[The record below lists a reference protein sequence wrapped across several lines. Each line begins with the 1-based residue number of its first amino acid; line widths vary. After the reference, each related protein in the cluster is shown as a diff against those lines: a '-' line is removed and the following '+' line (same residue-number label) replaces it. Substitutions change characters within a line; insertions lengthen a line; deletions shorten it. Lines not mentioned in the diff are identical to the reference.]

1 MVDLMLQAAL
11 VIAGAGLV
19 LAAWRLLKGPDA
31 PNRAVALDVLT
42 LIIMPLMVGEAVY
55 TGRMIYIDVAL
66 VYAVLA
72 FLGVI
77 ALARYYDKG
86 I

>member
-1 MVDLMLQAAL
+1 MIGINIYLALIAIATLMSFYRVFRGPTTVDRL
-11 VIAGAGLV
+11 V
-19 LAAWRLLKGPDA
+19 
-31 PNRAVALDVLT
+31 AVD
-42 LIIMPLMVGEAVY
+42 IMTTITTGLMVLFALY
-55 TGRMIYIDVAL
+55 YRRMIFLDVAL

-77 ALARYYDKG
+77 AFARYLEGG

>member
-1 MVDLMLQAAL
+1 MIGINIYLA
-11 VIAGAGLV
+11 VIAIAT
-19 LAAWRLLKGPDA
+19 LLSMYRVFRGPTTVD
-31 PNRAVALDVLT
+31 RIVAVD
-42 LIIMPLMVGEAVY
+42 IMTTITTGLMVLFALY
-55 TGRMIYIDVAL
+55 YKRAIFLDVAL

-77 ALARYYDKG
+77 AFARYLEGG

>member
-1 MVDLMLQAAL
+1 MIGINIYLA
-11 VIAGAGLV
+11 VIAIATLLSMYRVFRGPTTVDRLV
-19 LAAWRLLKGPDA
+19 
-31 PNRAVALDVLT
+31 AVD
-42 LIIMPLMVGEAVY
+42 IMTTITTGLMVLFALY
-55 TGRMIYIDVAL
+55 YKRAIFLDVAL

-77 ALARYYDKG
+77 AFARYLEGG